1 MNVRPT
7 IGLEIHAELSTE
19 TKMFCNSR
27 NDPDEKRPNVN
38 ICPVCMGHPGT
49 LPVINRDAVRHVL
62 RVGAALGGTI
72 ADFTE
77 FDRKNYF
84 YPDLPKG
91 YQISQYQYPLV
102 SGGIL
107 AGVAIT
113 RVHLEEDTARSIH
126 LPAQAG
132 GSVRESLVD
141 YNRAGVPLMELV
153 TEPVVRSA
161 EEAGKFARELQILL
175 RYLGA
180 SEANMEKGEM
190 RVEANISVG
199 PDDSFGTK
207 VEVKNLNSF
216 RAVEGAIRYE
226 TERQTEVLARG
237 EKVVQE
243 TRGWDEGKGVTFSQ
257 RLKEESHDY
266 RYFPDPDL
274 PKLRLSKVPEFSKD
288 KLVASLPELP
298 WAKRERYRGAFG
310 LADHAVEFFAQDPE
324 VASYFDRVVSA
335 LDGDAERGR
344 TAANYLVTDV
354 AGALAASGAPFSAF
368 SNLNTAEQFAE
379 LIVLASDG
387 TLSSR
392 GVKDV
397 LAVMVR
403 EGGSPKDIL
412 GHLSLTQIHD
422 EGELSKVI
430 DGVLAKNA
438 AAVTEYRSGKKN
450 ALEYLVGQGMRATKG
465 AANPEILRRMIS
477 SKISI

>member
-1 MNVRPT
+1 MTVRPT
-7 IGLEIHAELSTE
+7 IGLEVHAELSTA

-49 LPVINRDAVRHVL
+49 LPVINREAVRHVL
-62 RVGAALGGTI
+62 RVGTALGGTL

-91 YQISQYQYPLV
+91 YQISQYQYPLI
-102 SGGIL
+102 SGGTL
-107 AGVAIT
+107 AGVAVT

-126 LPAQAG
+126 G
-132 GSVRESLVD
+132 VSEGESLVD

-190 RVEANISVG
+190 RVEANISVSQELG
-199 PDDSFGTK
+199 TGDQGLGTK

-216 RAVEGAIRYE
+216 RAVEGAIHYE
-226 TERQTEVLARG
+226 IERQTEVLARG

-243 TRGWDEGKGVTFSQ
+243 TRGWDEERGVTFSQ

-274 PKLRLSKVPEFSKD
+274 PKFRLSAMSEFSREH
-288 KLVASLPELP
+288 LLASLPELP
-298 WAKRERYRGAFG
+298 WAKRERYRGAFK
-310 LADHAVEFFAQDPE
+310 LADHAVEFFVQDPE
-324 VASYFDRVVSA
+324 VADFFDRTVDV
-335 LDGDAERGR
+335 LGGDVERGR

-354 AGALAASGAPFSAF
+354 AGALAASGATFSSF
-368 SNLNTAEQFAE
+368 SHSNTPERFAE
-379 LIVLASDG
+379 LIALVSDG
-387 TLSSR
+387 TVSSR
-392 GVKDV
+392 GAKDV

-403 EGGSPKDIL
+403 EGGVPGDIVNTL
-412 GHLSLTQIHD
+412 GLTQMSG
-422 EGELSKVI
+422 EGELAAIVE
-430 DGVLAKNA
+430 GVLAENPV
-438 AAVTEYRSGKKN
+438 AVSEYASGKTN
-450 ALEYLVGQGMRATKG
+450 AIEYLVGQGMRATKG
-465 AANPEILRRMIS
+465 AANPAVLRKIISKKIL
-477 SKISI
+477 K